1 MAEYLGNAY
10 ISSNGGL
17 STYGCGV
24 AGCVKDKCGAYGCAA
39 AGCGADFCMANV
51 CFACAVDV
59 LPWSDSPNSRE

>member
-39 AGCGADFCMANV
+39 DGC
-51 CFACAVDV
+51 
-59 LPWSDSPNSRE
+59 